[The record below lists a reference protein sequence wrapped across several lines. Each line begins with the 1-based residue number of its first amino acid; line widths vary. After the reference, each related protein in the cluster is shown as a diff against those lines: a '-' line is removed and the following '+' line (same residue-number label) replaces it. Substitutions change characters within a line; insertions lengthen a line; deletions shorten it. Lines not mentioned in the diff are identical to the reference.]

1 MPCLC
6 PPAGRLPAAGLGA
19 APRGD
24 QPHRGLGGLEP
35 HGLPDC
41 YRRAQVDASPFFR
54 NLSYLCHVPCSGY
67 FMTLCWMRWKDM
79 LRLLNELWTWQ
90 WQWCS
95 TFTDRLTVF
104 VLLQKYLIFRYLL
117 LFFIFGRLLIYFFWI
132 LNCYIESLLMTMC
145 PIPGT
150 MFCHWQWW

>member
-35 HGLPDC
+35 HGLPNC
-41 YRRAQVDASPFFR
+41 HRGAQVAASPFFR

-79 LRLLNELWTWQ
+79 LRLLNEPSMNNDNDNDAARLH
-90 WQWCS
+90 
-95 TFTDRLTVF
+95 DRLTVF

-117 LFFIFGRLLIYFFWI
+117 LFFIFGRLLIYFF
-132 LNCYIESLLMTMC
+132 
-145 PIPGT
+145 
-150 MFCHWQWW
+150 

>member
-79 LRLLNELWTWQ
+79 LRLLNEPSMNNDNDNDAARLH
-90 WQWCS
+90 
-95 TFTDRLTVF
+95 DRLTVF
-104 VLLQKYLIFRYLL
+104 VLLQKYLIYLD
-117 LFFIFGRLLIYFFWI
+117 IFYYSSFSGDFSSTSF
-132 LNCYIESLLMTMC
+132 ES
-145 PIPGT
+145 
-150 MFCHWQWW
+150 